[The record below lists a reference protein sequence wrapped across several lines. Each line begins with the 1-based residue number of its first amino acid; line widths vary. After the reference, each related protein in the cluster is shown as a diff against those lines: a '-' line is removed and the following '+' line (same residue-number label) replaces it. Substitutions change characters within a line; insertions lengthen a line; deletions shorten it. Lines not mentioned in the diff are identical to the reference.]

1 MLLVEFREET
11 RGPFMYDNTRAL
23 MYEMRAAGIEHR
35 SDTPEDDTNVFD
47 TVRVGWAGAH
57 VPRVTI
63 LIRVND
69 RGAHLE
75 TLPLGE
81 VAPVMRAQAL
91 EEINAL
97 NGEYRWLKYV
107 IDESA
112 MLTCESDV
120 FLVPEVAGLFGIA
133 AMGRMFDTLDE
144 VYPRLAGL
152 LR

>member
-1 MLLVEFREET
+1 
-11 RGPFMYDNTRAL
+11 MYDNTRAL
-23 MYEMRAAGIEHR
+23 LREMREAGIDHR

-47 TVRVGWAGAH
+47 TVRVGWSGIYL
-57 VPRVTI
+57 PRTTI

-81 VAPVMRAQAL
+81 VAAGGRQRAL
-91 EEINAL
+91 EEVNAL
-97 NGEYRWLKYV
+97 NGEYRWLKFAV
-107 IDESA
+107 DESGA
-112 MLTCESDV
+112 LTCSSDV
-120 FLVPEVAGLFGIA
+120 YLVPEVAGLFGIA

-144 VYPRLAGL
+144 VYPRLSGL